1 MFVVDL
7 TLLGSFQFEHPS
19 VGSTT
24 SHDNRNLWSCKQ
36 TLLWLVT
43 KQMKPY
49 HASPLWFD
57 AQIKVHGT
65 LAVAFF
71 SPIMAARWPLFSSSN
86 SCMHGPCM
94 HLSAAAFSLKIGTLH
109 SHYTS
114 AAWCCPGFRWYLAD
128 HLPANPAN
136 IYPVRP
142 KGSDGSMFI
151 AQLMIYDVKQTACM

>member
-71 SPIMAARWPLFSSSN
+71 SPIMAARWPLFFFFQFVHVWTMHASF
-86 SCMHGPCM
+86 SCCFFPENRDPSLTLYFCRVMRSRFQMISCRP
-94 HLSAAAFSLKIGTLH
+94 SASQ
-109 SHYTS
+109 S
-114 AAWCCPGFRWYLAD
+114 
-128 HLPANPAN
+128 N
-136 IYPVRP
+136 IYPGRP
-142 KGSDGSMFI
+142 KGSDR
-151 AQLMIYDVKQTACM
+151 